1 MHLVTRQIAVW
12 CVAAFAPFANA
23 QVANH
28 VDSPVRPSASL
39 ASGGP
44 NSAAIDAKGRVH
56 YGNEYTGVV
65 PWLNDRVK
73 TVAPEY
79 PQFERHYRHQGTG
92 IIRLILDLRT
102 GSVTDAIVVKSTRF
116 GGLDQSATRAFKR
129 WTWKPGKWKEI
140 YMPVTFAFGK
150 PPASVPL

>member
-1 MHLVTRQIAVW
+1 MVLW

-28 VDSPVRPSASL
+28 LDSTVRSSASL
-39 ASGGP
+39 TGGGP
-44 NSAAIDAKGRVH
+44 HGAAIDAKGVVH
-56 YGNEYTGVV
+56 YSTEYTGVP
-65 PWLNDRVK
+65 PWLKDPVK

-79 PQFERHYRHQGTG
+79 PQFERHYGYQGTG

-102 GSVTDAIVVKSTRF
+102 GSVTDAIVVKSTGF
-116 GGLDQSATRAFKR
+116 AGLDQSAISAFKR

-140 YMPVTFAFGK
+140 YMPVTFAFGH
-150 PPASVPL
+150 PPLPNVPL